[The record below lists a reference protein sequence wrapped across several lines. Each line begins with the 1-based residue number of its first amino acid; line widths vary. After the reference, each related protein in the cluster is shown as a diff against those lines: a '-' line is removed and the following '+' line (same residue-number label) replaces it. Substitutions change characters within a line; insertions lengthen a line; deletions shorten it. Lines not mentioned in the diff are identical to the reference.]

1 MEPIDREIC
10 KFCNKR
16 VDEHFIGIASNGAA
30 IACSWGEDGT
40 SVNECFP
47 DSLAQ
52 SDYPKC
58 ICCGEPIIDNTTA
71 SHAKCTQTIIDER
84 DYFQN
89 INKKY
94 AGSNTWFWVDTGNRS
109 LYSYEVYQRTE
120 HGDIRVGNMYRYDEA
135 VTYCNRMN
143 EARNR

>member
-1 MEPIDREIC
+1 MEPDDKEIC
-10 KFCNKR
+10 IHCGKEKQ
-16 VDEHFIGIASNGAA
+16 DHFLGIASNGVI

-47 DSLAQ
+47 DSLRGG
-52 SDYPKC
+52 SEFPKC
-58 ICCGEPIIDNTTA
+58 VCCSEPIFDKQA
-71 SHAKCTQTIIDER
+71 AHEKCNQTIVDER

-89 INKKY
+89 ICKKS
-94 AGSNTWFWVDTGNRS
+94 AGSNTWFYVDTGSLS

-120 HGDIRVGNMYRYDEA
+120 HGDIRVGNMYRFDEA
-135 VTYCNRMN
+135 ITYCNRMN